1 MSHAIAMVQPGRIA
15 FLASSTPAMPNG
27 VMHLENDL
35 GYA

>member
-1 MSHAIAMVQPGRIA
+1 MSHVIAIVQPRFVA

-27 VMHLENDL
+27 VMYLENDL